1 MKNLFAS
8 RSRLPFWKKM
18 FFSFLS
24 LVVVSMLL
32 LASVRLLTFERSTD
46 RLCNEFFGT
55 LLRQS
60 NYSITYVNDLAQRLV
75 STLTYNYD
83 VVSFLGM
90 KSRNNQQT
98 VDAQRA
104 VNDLVRPLSY
114 LDSVYLYNK
123 GLDLVM
129 CTKTGSQSTL
139 DDFYDQTIADQLRR
153 IDQGE
158 PVDFLP
164 SVHDATYYKVPVSIY
179 SYIVPTYAADG
190 SLVSAVVINVST
202 DVLLQSLLG
211 INSEDDSLFLFV
223 TDSEGTPLVTP
234 NFSNGEI
241 MPELQTL
248 SARAVD
254 SGSSAGSFSHTIGGE
269 RCLIS
274 YTNENSNGWYVFG
287 MTTYSNLIGDVA
299 LSAFWSLLF
308 FFVLLGICSFAV
320 LRLSRRL
327 NMPIEAITR
336 IARGDSSVQTE
347 GAVQQTEEFHSIAAA
362 FSNIREQNS
371 ELARYKSATQEM
383 VRAQFLE
390 KLFCGKSSLSQSAVR
405 QQLDSFGCSDLAD
418 SPLCMCLLCIDDYP
432 RFSQENNPRERHALR
447 FALINLSL
455 EMMREHFRCEM
466 VPHDDDKFILL
477 LRLPAKSDPSH
488 TAVLEQT
495 LQQIRDFSASRLE
508 LSFTSAYSSVFTGLE
523 HLPQVYENLEE
534 LLLLRMQ
541 HGYGCI
547 FNPHMAEDCLLEDLN
562 ISAAAENILVNAVA
576 SCNADQAHNQFA
588 AIAQELFRYAYSD
601 IAPYLIHLAYRILSA
616 AKESAFGAKT
626 QVSEEFRNL
635 LAQLTRC
642 ELREDFEQCFTQYID
657 TVIALVQ
664 AQKQLP
670 ENQNT
675 NILIQR
681 ILKIIESD
689 YDQNGLCLSSI
700 ADELGLSAHYVGQV
714 FRSEQKISVAKYIL
728 DLRIEKIAEQLRE
741 TDRPFAQILESV
753 GLAADQK
760 NYIYTCF
767 KKRFGVTVKNY
778 RMQAAENRTSSTV

>member
-32 LASVRLLTFERSTD
+32 LASVLLLTFERSTD

-123 GLDLVM
+123 GLDLVL

-234 NFSNGEI
+234 NFSNGKI

-248 SARAVD
+248 AARAVGFRQQRRQLFPHD
-254 SGSSAGSFSHTIGGE
+254 RRGAVSHLLHQRKQQRLVCVRHDHLLQPDWGCGSQ
-269 RCLIS
+269 R
-274 YTNENSNGWYVFG
+274 
-287 MTTYSNLIGDVA
+287 
-299 LSAFWSLLF
+299 
-308 FFVLLGICSFAV
+308 VLEPAV
-320 LRLSRRL
+320 LFCPAGNLQL
-327 NMPIEAITR
+327 C
-336 IARGDSSVQTE
+336 
-347 GAVQQTEEFHSIAAA
+347 GAAPVPPAEH
-362 FSNIREQNS
+362 
-371 ELARYKSATQEM
+371 
-383 VRAQFLE
+383 
-390 KLFCGKSSLSQSAVR
+390 
-405 QQLDSFGCSDLAD
+405 AD
-418 SPLCMCLLCIDDYP
+418 
-432 RFSQENNPRERHALR
+432 
-447 FALINLSL
+447 
-455 EMMREHFRCEM
+455 
-466 VPHDDDKFILL
+466 
-477 LRLPAKSDPSH
+477 
-488 TAVLEQT
+488 
-495 LQQIRDFSASRLE
+495 
-508 LSFTSAYSSVFTGLE
+508 
-523 HLPQVYENLEE
+523 
-534 LLLLRMQ
+534 
-541 HGYGCI
+541 
-547 FNPHMAEDCLLEDLN
+547 
-562 ISAAAENILVNAVA
+562 
-576 SCNADQAHNQFA
+576 
-588 AIAQELFRYAYSD
+588 
-601 IAPYLIHLAYRILSA
+601 
-616 AKESAFGAKT
+616 
-626 QVSEEFRNL
+626 
-635 LAQLTRC
+635 
-642 ELREDFEQCFTQYID
+642 
-657 TVIALVQ
+657 
-664 AQKQLP
+664 
-670 ENQNT
+670 
-675 NILIQR
+675 
-681 ILKIIESD
+681 
-689 YDQNGLCLSSI
+689 
-700 ADELGLSAHYVGQV
+700 
-714 FRSEQKISVAKYIL
+714 
-728 DLRIEKIAEQLRE
+728 
-741 TDRPFAQILESV
+741 
-753 GLAADQK
+753 
-760 NYIYTCF
+760 
-767 KKRFGVTVKNY
+767 
-778 RMQAAENRTSSTV
+778 